1 MAGTSKNPS
10 SNSGK
15 SNGAPGAAL
24 VYVKCGYTVC
34 QFSHDSGVTPP
45 RPPVSHLNNYARVY
59 KELTSVSDMNTVR
72 GMYMVQVL
80 A

>member
-1 MAGTSKNPS
+1 MAGTSKNPN

-34 QFSHDSGVTPP
+34 QFSHDSEVTPP
-45 RPPVSHLNNYARVY
+45 RPPESHLNEESAY
-59 KELTSVSDMNTVR
+59 KR
-72 GMYMVQVL
+72 GGTGTGNFL
-80 A
+80 F

>member
-34 QFSHDSGVTPP
+34 QFSHDSEVTPP
-45 RPPVSHLNNYARVY
+45 RRF
-59 KELTSVSDMNTVR
+59 
-72 GMYMVQVL
+72 
-80 A
+80 